1 MPPIIERP
9 RHLEHGGKDS
19 APARAT
25 RTYAIAEWPA
35 AAWWGFWQPLLRL
48 RTAYG
53 RALRVRIALH
63 AHPYPTSF
71 WSREQGYRVRRL
83 RAEAEAQ
90 RVAGAPWRANE
101 LEASA
106 AALEALK
113 GRETE
118 GAAMFRAAA
127 TVTVS
132 APTTTDLDA
141 DCATVADWAEARGL
155 KLATVPYTQLPA
167 YMAAQPT
174 AAPTA
179 PATLPHRILDDE
191 ALAALVPAQ
200 DGPWGGRG
208 VYAGVRV
215 ADGAFVTLPL
225 DDPRMEAGTN
235 IVLLGETG
243 SGKSFYAKAL
253 LTGMLL
259 SGFRVVVFDVDGEF
273 RSWCDAWGGGWVD
286 HTPGSGRYVEPM
298 RIAPRSGGYAEMAA
312 RVAAVVSLLVGA
324 GGLDALG
331 ENVVDKVTATTCRL
345 AGVDPADE
353 ATWNRPMRLRDW
365 YAVLAALSGW
375 EVAATPG
382 AAGGAARAGAALA
395 GTAGAAA
402 IEGKPSARQENAG
415 AHRRQGTTGGRGAD
429 AAVGEVQSPIEAAVL
444 ALVRRDPSLGERAI
458 ARALEADGAT
468 QGRVYRILQR
478 RGLGTA
484 AMRRQWAAGAGAQAA
499 GGDPQD
505 GAPQNGAPQNG
516 VPQKGAPAG
525 EDPQGKGDAA
535 EEDAADAGV
544 SAAGVPGAVAGVDDT
559 QVGGDGGDAAEED
572 AAGAPGAAPGE
583 SVARDG
589 GNDAAAGAA
598 TGGASLPGDST
609 ADSMAPASAPPVPT
623 PAYAPTPT
631 PLAALPTLPPQ
642 LLAVARDLA
651 ARLEPYFA
659 GGLAHVFQAED
670 AVDFAAPLT
679 VVHAADADDADSRLG
694 ALKMLLDGAAVRE
707 MLEAEGR
714 SGRRYTAV
722 YFEEGQRLLQNAH
735 MRRYVADLFTAIRK
749 RNGMAMLA
757 TNSTQALF
765 ERDGDVT
772 KAGPIWQNA
781 RGKVL
786 LAMSREAVED
796 VKGHGTMPE
805 GVVRLLEGLRA
816 ADHAAVLEWDG
827 RHEVV
832 RMDVPSEEAEMY
844 RTRGVGG
851 EGRATPS
858 VADEQGT
865 QEGRTPHG
873 KPR

>member
-1 MPPIIERP
+1 MPTIIERP
-9 RHLEHGGKDS
+9 RHLEHGGQGA
-19 APARAT
+19 APQDPRLGVVRAT
-25 RTYAIAEWPA
+25 RTYAVAEWPA

-48 RTAYG
+48 RNARG
-53 RALRVRIALH
+53 RTLRVRIAIH
-63 AHPYPTSF
+63 AQPYPTSF

-83 RAEAEAQ
+83 RAEAAAQ

-127 TVTVS
+127 TVTVTS
-132 APTTTDLDA
+132 PTTTDLDA
-141 DCATVADWAEARGL
+141 DCASVADWAEARGL
-155 KLATVPYTQLPA
+155 KLTTVSYTQLPA
-167 YMAAQPT
+167 YMAGCPQ

-179 PATLPHRILDDE
+179 PAALPHRILDDE

-208 VYAGVRV
+208 VYAGVRA

-225 DDPRMEAGTN
+225 DDPHMEAGTN

-273 RSWCDAWGGGWVD
+273 RSWCDAWGGAWVD
-286 HTPGSGRYVEPM
+286 HAPGSGRYVEPM
-298 RIAPRSGGYAEMAA
+298 RIAPRAGGYAEMAS

-353 ATWNRPMRLRDW
+353 ATWNRPMHLRDW

-375 EVAATPG
+375 EVSAAPG
-382 AAGGAARAGAALA
+382 AAGGAAPGAGAALA
-395 GTAGAAA
+395 GTVEAAA
-402 IEGKPSARQENAG
+402 VEGKPGARQENAG
-415 AHRRQGTTGGRGAD
+415 AYRCQGTAGGRGAD

-444 ALVRRDPSLGERAI
+444 ALVRRDPSLGERGI

-484 AMRRQWAAGAGAQAA
+484 ALRRQWAAGAGSRTT
-499 GGDPQD
+499 GGDPP
-505 GAPQNGAPQNG
+505 GG
-516 VPQKGAPAG
+516 
-525 EDPQGKGDAA
+525 DPPDEGDAA
-535 EEDAADAGV
+535 REGATEEDAADAGAGAGGTLDAGPGTDGTLAGGEATEAAEEED
-544 SAAGVPGAVAGVDDT
+544 SGALAAGQGVAGAVAGGDDAAE
-559 QVGGDGGDAAEED
+559 GNAAAGDAAPGGGR
-572 AAGAPGAAPGE
+572 AALARNTMPGAPVIGTD
-583 SVARDG
+583 V
-589 GNDAAAGAA
+589 
-598 TGGASLPGDST
+598 
-609 ADSMAPASAPPVPT
+609 PASAPAVPT
-623 PAYAPTPT
+623 QAVPPTPPPT
-631 PLAALPTLPPQ
+631 LPTLPPQ

-659 GGLAHVFQAED
+659 GGLAHVFHAED
-670 AVDFAAPLT
+670 SVDFAAPLT

-714 SGRRYTAV
+714 AGRRYTAV

-772 KAGPIWQNA
+772 KAGLVHRRLVPIRQPSDRCVRRHLPHA
-781 RGKVL
+781 EREMTGGKRGRRFQYRKIGKL
-786 LAMSREAVED
+786 LSSILSCAIAFR
-796 VKGHGTMPE
+796 
-805 GVVRLLEGLRA
+805 RA
-816 ADHAAVLEWDG
+816 
-827 RHEVV
+827 
-832 RMDVPSEEAEMY
+832 PSTVSIDQ
-844 RTRGVGG
+844 RS
-851 EGRATPS
+851 TPS
-858 VADEQGT
+858 
-865 QEGRTPHG
+865 
-873 KPR
+873 